1 MRDERLEYEQ
11 TPNHSSLPTIMTEH
25 VLHPLLV
32 EGIIQH
38 HDDETPRLLLRD
50 NRSRALEIPIGLCE
64 AKAVQMGLDNEPA
77 LRPMTHDLMLV
88 LAGQL
93 DAQVTRVVIDD
104 ISGGTYFARL
114 TLTTAT
120 EVIHLDCR
128 PSDGIAL
135 AIRARAPILATAA
148 VIEDGENN

>member
-1 MRDERLEYEQ
+1 
-11 TPNHSSLPTIMTEH
+11 MTEH

-38 HDDETPRLLLRD
+38 NDDEAPHILLRD
-50 NRSRALEIPIGLCE
+50 NRSRPLEIAIGLCE
-64 AKAVQMGLDNEPA
+64 AKAIQMGLDNEPSP
-77 LRPMTHDLMLV
+77 RPMTHDLMLV
-88 LAGQL
+88 IANQL

-114 TLTTAT
+114 TLTTPT

-148 VIEDGENN
+148 VIEDGGNN